1 MKEKITNWIQTTDW
15 NAVFET
21 FLTHSYIMYYLPFPI
36 LLFATYYFLKL
47 INVPSFWLRSG
58 LSVLATLS
66 LYLYHRT
73 GVTLPRGE
81 LDFTLIGVVANEV
94 ILASSVGLLAILIYF
109 IRSIVSG
116 VLNVTK
122 RIRAKQYGL

>member
-1 MKEKITNWIQTTDW
+1 MKEKILNWIQTTDW
-15 NAVFET
+15 NSAFET
-21 FLTHSYIMYYLPFPI
+21 FLTHSYILFYLPFPI
-36 LLFATYYFLKL
+36 LLFSTYYLLKL

-73 GVTLPRGE
+73 GITLPKGE

-116 VLNVTK
+116 VLFVTK
-122 RIRAKQYGL
+122 RVRAK

>member
-1 MKEKITNWIQTTDW
+1 MKEKILNWIQTTDW
-15 NAVFET
+15 NSVFDT
-21 FLTHSYIMYYLPFPI
+21 FLTHSYILFYLPFPI
-36 LLFATYYFLKL
+36 LLFSTYYLLKL

-73 GVTLPRGE
+73 GVTLPKGE

-109 IRSIVSG
+109 IRSTVSG
-116 VLNVTK
+116 VLFITK
-122 RIRAKQYGL
+122 RVRAK

>member
-1 MKEKITNWIQTTDW
+1 
-15 NAVFET
+15 
-21 FLTHSYIMYYLPFPI
+21 
-36 LLFATYYFLKL
+36 
-47 INVPSFWLRSG
+47 VPSFWLRSG

-73 GVTLPRGE
+73 GVTLPKGE

-109 IRSIVSG
+109 IRSTVSG
-116 VLNVTK
+116 VLFITK
-122 RIRAKQYGL
+122 RVRAK